1 MPNPPET
8 PRPPP
13 AETPAAEPARGGFDL
28 QSLLGGEGGAGTAG
42 PGPNSFGQH
51 GLEHLGVAAFE
62 GEGLAL
68 PAWADHAASLAFS
81 MRLPG
86 WPDAPEPNALLSLA
100 STMALRLS
108 LHGTGGIGFDTS
120 AILGDDDPPAEPAP
134 TEPRGPGGERFW
146 FG

>member
-8 PRPPP
+8 PRTP
-13 AETPAAEPARGGFDL
+13 AEAAPDLATPGGAGAFDL
-28 QSLLGGEGGAGTAG
+28 QGLLGGQSGLA
-42 PGPNSFGQH
+42 PH
-51 GLEHLGVAAFE
+51 GLEHLGITALE
-62 GEGLAL
+62 GEGLSL
-68 PAWADHAASLAFS
+68 PAWTDHAASLAFS

-86 WPDAPEPNALLSLA
+86 WPETPEPNALLSLA

-120 AILGDDDPPAEPAP
+120 AILGDDDPPAEPDPAP
-134 TEPRGPGGERFW
+134 EPRPPGNGRFW